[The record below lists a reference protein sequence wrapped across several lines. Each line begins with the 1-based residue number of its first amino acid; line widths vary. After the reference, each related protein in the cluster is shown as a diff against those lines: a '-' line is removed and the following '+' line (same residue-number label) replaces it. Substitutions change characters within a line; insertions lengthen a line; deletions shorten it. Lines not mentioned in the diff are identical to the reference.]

1 MLEPLNALQFF
12 IRSIPKVP
20 NLKLAWPK
28 HLRSQR
34 KCHERSS
41 SSCMRRFLQIGM
53 QGLKKS
59 IRVVRRKK
67 LPL

>member
-1 MLEPLNALQFF
+1 MC
-12 IRSIPKVP
+12 IPKVP